1 MSTDGRVGKEDVVT
15 HAHIMEYYSGMKEV
29 KILPSATTWIY
40 LKSILLSEMWVR
52 QTKANTRGI

>member
-15 HAHIMEYYSGMKEV
+15 HTHIMEYYSGMKEV

-40 LKSILLSEMWVR
+40 LKSILLSEM
-52 QTKANTRGI
+52 